1 MRELALQGGIDVE
14 STIQCTIDGISDSS
28 SKVMLY
34 GAQNYNELRSCLRVY
49 EKIQERGNTAM
60 KNNSK
65 KEVANKANKDDP
77 KSMKEGKKTTKPGE
91 RCYNCDE
98 SGHRSDKCIAQG
110 QVKTLGYFQSTVTI
124 DNVDFPLA
132 FHVVPSEALNVNVI
146 LGTDL
151 IIQAEVRIDK
161 DGIAISKPNV
171 SIFLS
176 QIELQPE
183 KDEAICTDT
192 IIDKEAKNVAEAPR
206 RLPLKE
212 KEIIENQINEWVSE
226 GIIELGSFE
235 YGSPVVLVKKKNGS
249 HRLCV
254 DYRKL
259 NRIMIK
265 DKYPLPV
272 IEHQIIIMID
282 YQGLAYSAR

>member
-1 MRELALQGGIDVE
+1 MREDIF
-14 STIQCTIDGISDSS
+14 
-28 SKVMLY
+28 
-34 GAQNYNELRSCLRVY
+34 
-49 EKIQERGNTAM
+49 
-60 KNNSK
+60 
-65 KEVANKANKDDP
+65 
-77 KSMKEGKKTTKPGE
+77 KTFKTLKLH
-91 RCYNCDE
+91 E
-98 SGHRSDKCIAQG
+98 SGVLLTGIAQG

-192 IIDKEAKNVAEAPR
+192 IIDKEAKNVEGMMREYKPNKSKTTDIELSITLKDETPIFQAPR

-212 KEIIENQINEWVSE
+212 KEIIENQVNE
-226 GIIELGSFE
+226 
-235 YGSPVVLVKKKNGS
+235 
-249 HRLCV
+249 
-254 DYRKL
+254 
-259 NRIMIK
+259 
-265 DKYPLPV
+265 
-272 IEHQIIIMID
+272 
-282 YQGLAYSAR
+282 